1 MFNLIREELDQNQE
15 NDRSHLKH
23 QTNVIYANKQSF
35 VLTQGAIIGK
45 KTQPNPPLRSI
56 GAKPGELFSV
66 LQFQHITIA
75 RM

>member
-23 QTNVIYANKQSF
+23 QPNVIYANKQSF

-45 KTQPNPPLRSI
+45 KRNPTR
-56 GAKPGELFSV
+56 LFDP
-66 LQFQHITIA
+66 
-75 RM
+75 